1 MTICAVCHRGLSN
14 QVSVSR
20 GTGPVCDRNV
30 RSYLQVLMTSE
41 MAEQARTSWARLR
54 GEPVGMRNRAVEA
67 ARTRFLAR
75 VHRQEIVPV
84 QTGTVD
90 MEDANSRRNAGQT
103 EIWFEQFEDG
113 MLIAHSG
120 TNEDYVVVA
129 DHTGEQAVSCSC
141 SAYAFHR
148 NQPAGTPCRHMR
160 AYNVLGRHA
169 ETETAPSADSV
180 VGHRV
185 EGAPMLMQRIVNE
198 EMAVEQERDTAL
210 QQWHERHQHDGI
222 LMSENDAAW
231 QDLKARAMSGAGSF
245 ETEQVLDGSDTTFGF
260 ELEVE
265 FADRGAFQRTLQ
277 RLKEEGITD
286 VPMLRQYHSRGTEGY
301 WNPTRDGSLEEPAVE
316 LVSPVLRDTPENW
329 RKIGTMM
336 QILHESGALRQTNHT
351 GLHIHIG
358 NDKLDDRGY
367 RWQRLARTVAGFQ
380 SCYYQ
385 MGAARHS
392 EGRPANHRGI
402 NYTRPL
408 HLPHLQR
415 LRRTDTAVEASKKI
429 IGEYRNRIGDRYYM
443 ISTHKQAHAGVPT
456 VEFRYPNSTHD
467 PVILQR
473 QIQLAH
479 ATILQS
485 AYLRKHM
492 PGAERLPKLFAHD
505 TGPEMN
511 TLSEDREKRFRQYL
525 DTLGSDRLRLLA
537 TQLWVRGRA

>member
-41 MAEQARTSWARLR
+41 MADRARTSWARLR

-75 VHRQEIVPV
+75 VHRQEIIPV

-129 DHTGEQAVSCSC
+129 DHTGEHAVSCSC

-160 AYNVLGRHA
+160 AYNVLGRHT
-169 ETETAPSADSV
+169 ETETAPSVDSV

-231 QDLKARAMSGAGSF
+231 QDL
-245 ETEQVLDGSDTTFGF
+245 
-260 ELEVE
+260 
-265 FADRGAFQRTLQ
+265 
-277 RLKEEGITD
+277 
-286 VPMLRQYHSRGTEGY
+286 
-301 WNPTRDGSLEEPAVE
+301 
-316 LVSPVLRDTPENW
+316 
-329 RKIGTMM
+329 
-336 QILHESGALRQTNHT
+336 
-351 GLHIHIG
+351 
-358 NDKLDDRGY
+358 
-367 RWQRLARTVAGFQ
+367 
-380 SCYYQ
+380 
-385 MGAARHS
+385 
-392 EGRPANHRGI
+392 
-402 NYTRPL
+402 
-408 HLPHLQR
+408 
-415 LRRTDTAVEASKKI
+415 
-429 IGEYRNRIGDRYYM
+429 
-443 ISTHKQAHAGVPT
+443 
-456 VEFRYPNSTHD
+456 
-467 PVILQR
+467 
-473 QIQLAH
+473 
-479 ATILQS
+479 
-485 AYLRKHM
+485 
-492 PGAERLPKLFAHD
+492 
-505 TGPEMN
+505 
-511 TLSEDREKRFRQYL
+511 
-525 DTLGSDRLRLLA
+525 
-537 TQLWVRGRA
+537 